1 MLAAAEQALTA
12 APAGMTVEALARLVS
27 QRVGR
32 QMPHRQVAEAL
43 RGKPERFLEGGDG
56 RWRLR
61 ERPGVLT
68 AEDEPDVSTGPA
80 PSRPALRRGC
90 YVVFDL
96 EATGPSPES
105 PETELLQIAAR
116 RYVDGAPGELW
127 QTYVRPAAGTV
138 PAQITALTT
147 ITSEQVRDAP
157 DAAEALR
164 RFFAHVG
171 DLPLVAHNGA
181 GFDGPL
187 IEATCRRLGV
197 PLPPTF
203 RVLDSLPLA
212 RTLLPTLPAHR
223 VEILAAHFGC
233 HRAGAHQADVD
244 VQMLGDII
252 AGLQNFLNTGP
263 TGWAVYELLR
273 RAGDPWTE
281 LLTPPAGGLTAGDVI
296 ATFGKYLVPLLPDRA
311 AFTGA
316 TALLPGLADV
326 YDRAEALGRSRR
338 PSQQELSR
346 LAAERFMQGGVA
358 AIEAGTGTGKS
369 LGYLI
374 PAALAARAGGLP
386 VAVSTFTRVLQNQ
399 LVERELPFV
408 QRLIPDLTFA
418 QWQGRANYL
427 SLSRLAEEVEDAL
440 SEDRLPLARAWTL
453 ALLLRFAEA
462 STHGN
467 LEELGYIPQA
477 LDDLLA
483 ADGAVWQVI
492 ASVRSSS
499 DDPPAEPGRPDF
511 YARAA
516 PTPSGPTSWWSTTPC
531 CSTCSSATAMRRTR
545 KRSRSPG
552 ASSAMRPIRWRK
564 RPRSPWSGGRRNAGF
579 VVSCGRC
586 TTRAAA
592 RA

>member
-1 MLAAAEQALTA
+1 MLRNQVLAAAEQALTA
-12 APAGMTVEALARLVS
+12 EPAGLTVEALARLVS

-212 RTLLPTLPAHR
+212 RALLPTLPAHR
-223 VEILAAHFGC
+223 VEDTGRALRLPPGRARTRPTSMCRCSATSSRACRASSTPARPAGPCTSCFAAPETHGPSC
-233 HRAGAHQADVD
+233 SRPRRGAS
-244 VQMLGDII
+244 
-252 AGLQNFLNTGP
+252 
-263 TGWAVYELLR
+263 
-273 RAGDPWTE
+273 
-281 LLTPPAGGLTAGDVI
+281 PPA
-296 ATFGKYLVPLLPDRA
+296 
-311 AFTGA
+311 
-316 TALLPGLADV
+316 
-326 YDRAEALGRSRR
+326 
-338 PSQQELSR
+338 
-346 LAAERFMQGGVA
+346 M
-358 AIEAGTGTGKS
+358 
-369 LGYLI
+369 
-374 PAALAARAGGLP
+374 
-386 VAVSTFTRVLQNQ
+386 
-399 LVERELPFV
+399 
-408 QRLIPDLTFA
+408 
-418 QWQGRANYL
+418 
-427 SLSRLAEEVEDAL
+427 
-440 SEDRLPLARAWTL
+440 
-453 ALLLRFAEA
+453 
-462 STHGN
+462 
-467 LEELGYIPQA
+467 
-477 LDDLLA
+477 
-483 ADGAVWQVI
+483 
-492 ASVRSSS
+492 
-499 DDPPAEPGRPDF
+499 
-511 YARAA
+511 
-516 PTPSGPTSWWSTTPC
+516 
-531 CSTCSSATAMRRTR
+531 
-545 KRSRSPG
+545 
-552 ASSAMRPIRWRK
+552 
-564 RPRSPWSGGRRNAGF
+564 
-579 VVSCGRC
+579 
-586 TTRAAA
+586 
-592 RA
+592 